1 VLYINPYAS
10 DPALMHGHADPSKRE
25 EVALEQFERQFLREL
40 MKSMRKMVPEGKLFP
55 DSQQKQWFDEMLDD
69 QMAGAMAKSGQ
80 LGVANQLREQLDSR
94 RGENSAPEKPVGGLP
109 LHTVKQGMALQGTA
123 APLPLKVQETGG
135 IAWQA
140 ASEGFSARLR

>member
-1 VLYINPYAS
+1 MLYVNPYAS
-10 DPALMHGHADPSKRE
+10 DPALMHGHADPRKRE
-25 EVALEQFERQFLREL
+25 DVALEQFERQFLREL

-80 LGVANQLREQLDSR
+80 LGVANQLREQLDNR
-94 RGENSAPEKPVGGLP
+94 RGENSTADKSPGGLP
-109 LHTVKQGMALQGTA
+109 LHAVKQGMAVQGQA
-123 APLPLKVQETGG
+123 SPLPLKVQETGG